1 MKAGI
6 GGASM
11 ELTPELALNRLEE
24 GNVRFQSNL
33 KINRDLLEQVNR
45 TAQGQSPF
53 AVILSCIDSRT
64 SAELIFDQGLGD
76 IFSIRIAG
84 NVLNDDILG
93 SMEFAC
99 KIAGSQLIVVLGH
112 SACGAVKGACEGAEL
127 GHLSGLLRKIQ
138 PAIAVVEKSGALP
151 GDDLVQSVAEKNVD
165 HVVREIR
172 EKSSVL
178 EAMIT
183 AGQVG
188 IVGAM
193 YSVQSG
199 NVQFQDL
206 IRKDPQ

>member
-1 MKAGI
+1 
-6 GGASM
+6 M
-11 ELTPELALNRLEE
+11 ELTPELALNRLKE

-165 HVVREIR
+165 HVVRGIR

-199 NVQFQDL
+199 KVQFQDL

>member
-1 MKAGI
+1 
-6 GGASM
+6 M
-11 ELTPELALNRLEE
+11 ELTPELALNRLKE

-172 EKSSVL
+172 KKSSVL

>member
-64 SAELIFDQGLGD
+64 SAELVFDQGLGD

>member
-1 MKAGI
+1 
-6 GGASM
+6 
-11 ELTPELALNRLEE
+11 
-24 GNVRFQSNL
+24 
-33 KINRDLLEQVNR
+33 
-45 TAQGQSPF
+45 
-53 AVILSCIDSRT
+53 
-64 SAELIFDQGLGD
+64 
-76 IFSIRIAG
+76 
-84 NVLNDDILG
+84 
-93 SMEFAC
+93 
-99 KIAGSQLIVVLGH
+99 
-112 SACGAVKGACEGAEL
+112 
-127 GHLSGLLRKIQ
+127 
-138 PAIAVVEKSGALP
+138 LP